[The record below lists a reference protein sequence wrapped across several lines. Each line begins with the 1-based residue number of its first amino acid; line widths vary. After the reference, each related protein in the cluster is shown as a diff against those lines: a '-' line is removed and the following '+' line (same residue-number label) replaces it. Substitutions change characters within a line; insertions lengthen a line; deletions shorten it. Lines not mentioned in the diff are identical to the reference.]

1 MSLIPNNMRSIKG
14 LDKPI
19 QLREKSLPENMCI
32 IKISHMTYFRKI
44 FIPFLENLTFFSKK
58 EDCFKA
64 SRRLNKIKGK
74 HLTPEGRT
82 ICESLSS
89 RMND

>member
-32 IKISHMTYFRKI
+32 IKISHMTYIRKI
-44 FIPFLENLTFFSKK
+44 FIPFLENLTLFSKK
-58 EDCFKA
+58 EDSFKDWLA
-64 SRRLNKIKGK
+64 IGGIKIKGK
-74 HLTPEGRT
+74 NT
-82 ICESLSS
+82 
-89 RMND
+89 